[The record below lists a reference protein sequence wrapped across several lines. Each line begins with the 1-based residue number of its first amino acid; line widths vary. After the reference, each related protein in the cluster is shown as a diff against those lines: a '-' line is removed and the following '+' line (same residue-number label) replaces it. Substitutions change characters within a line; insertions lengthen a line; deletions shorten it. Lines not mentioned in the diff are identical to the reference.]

1 MLTITLK
8 FYNVGRRWFSGK
20 KMNQGFTTDSFP
32 RIFHKGGLKRT
43 ESQYDENIDSERDE
57 DNIDYCPI

>member
-1 MLTITLK
+1 
-8 FYNVGRRWFSGK
+8 
-20 KMNQGFTTDSFP
+20 MNQGFTTDSFP
-32 RIFHKGGLKRT
+32 HIFHKGGLKRT